1 MERTH
6 CRVCGEKL
14 KPYEKNLKGMCQ
26 PCYKYFVSDKKKV
39 YPLPPLGE
47 ITYAP
52 NGDVICP
59 ICGRAFAKLGSHI
72 RYFHKLAPKDV
83 YIKVGWDREP
93 HATSKNYKEKM
104 RSHITEELK
113 EGLIERGKNTR
124 FKAGHK
130 GRTRDQM
137 SLATV
142 KRLSKQIMKVNSD
155 K

>member
-1 MERTH
+1 MERIY
-6 CRVCGEKL
+6 CKKCGEKL
-14 KPYEKNLKGMCQ
+14 RPYEKNMQGYCQ
-26 PCYKYFVSDKKKV
+26 ACYKYFVTDKKKV

-59 ICGRAFAKLGSHI
+59 LCGRAFGKLGSHI
-72 RYFHKLAPKDV
+72 RYFHKLDPKEV
-83 YIKVGWDREP
+83 YTKVGWDRDP
-93 HATSKNYKEKM
+93 HATSNKYKEKM

-113 EGLIERGKNTR
+113 QDLIERGKNTR

-130 GRTRDQM
+130 GRTKDQM
-137 SLATV
+137 SLATI
-142 KRLSKQIMKVNSD
+142 KRLSKQIMKANQS